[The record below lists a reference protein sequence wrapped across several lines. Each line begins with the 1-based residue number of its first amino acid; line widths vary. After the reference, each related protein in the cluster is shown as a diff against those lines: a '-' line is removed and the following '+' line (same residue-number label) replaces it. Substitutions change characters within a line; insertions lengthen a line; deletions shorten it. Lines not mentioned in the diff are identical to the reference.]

1 MVVLEASKED
11 RQNGT
16 PEKPP
21 RKQVKT
27 VHQITLK
34 ERPKLTASSDTI
46 PDNSYYPGACSENA
60 APEKNYTKS
69 GKGST
74 ADQLD
79 GTTAP
84 QNSISDGNDS
94 REVGS
99 EKKSLRKNNPK
110 SGKDSAARHLEGK
123 T

>member
-1 MVVLEASKED
+1 MFVRNKRKHSSTAAPNAPEKNQPKSMVVLEASKED

-46 PDNSYYPGACSENA
+46 PDNSVDPGTCSENA

-79 GTTAP
+79 RTTLYTDCT
-84 QNSISDGNDS
+84 S
-94 REVGS
+94 
-99 EKKSLRKNNPK
+99 KF
-110 SGKDSAARHLEGK
+110 HF
-123 T
+123 